1 MRYTF
6 YLVIFLCFFSIK
18 TIAQQSGKEKIS
30 ISFQN
35 ISLKEAMQEIEKVSE
50 YTFFYDATEL
60 DLKQSVSLTTNNE
73 ELRLAL
79 HRMFEPTMIAFKI
92 QKRQIVLTTK
102 QIEVTK
108 K

>member
-35 ISLKEAMQEIEKVSE
+35 ISLKEAMQEIEK
-50 YTFFYDATEL
+50 FRNIHF
-60 DLKQSVSLTTNNE
+60 
-73 ELRLAL
+73 LRCN
-79 HRMFEPTMIAFKI
+79 RIRSKTVGEPYY
-92 QKRQIVLTTK
+92 QQ
-102 QIEVTK
+102 
-108 K
+108 

>member
-1 MRYTF
+1 
-6 YLVIFLCFFSIK
+6 
-18 TIAQQSGKEKIS
+18 
-30 ISFQN
+30 
-35 ISLKEAMQEIEKVSE
+35 MQEIEKVSE

-92 QKRQIVLTTK
+92 QKGK
-102 QIEVTK
+102 SY
-108 K
+108 